1 MNFVIVDNTFSFEQI
16 LNFPFALGSFN
27 RACKSNEEAIQLMM
41 GHRIH
46 RAEHKER
53 EILRE
58 LLKELKAQELVDRL
72 DRVTYTDEILIYEP
86 SPVRGEVED
95 LIVPELTV
103 RLPDAFGE
111 GVEETFSFW
120 EHPIIRNVP
129 GFTLLGRYYGYPE
142 CCIETFIERAHL
154 GMAHP
159 HFTVIGERSQGY
171 PCIVCDKHAEMKPA
185 EVEEIVNKNRHASY
199 PVDKLAGPVAAD
211 RPYQQLHYLLALQQ
225 GKLTKKY
232 DIGD

>member
-46 RAEHKER
+46 QAERKER
-53 EILRE
+53 KILRE

-72 DRVTYTDEILIYEP
+72 DRVSLFNEILIYEP

-95 LIVPELTV
+95 LIVPELSV
-103 RLPDAFGE
+103 RLPDVFGE

-129 GFTLLGRYYGYPE
+129 SFALLGRYYGYPE

-159 HFTVIGERSQGY
+159 RFEEIGERSQGY
-171 PCIVCDKHAEMKPA
+171 PCIVCDRHAEMTK
-185 EVEEIVNKNRHASY
+185 EQVTEIVNKNRFAPY
-199 PVDKLAGPVAAD
+199 PTNVEAEANPVDRAYE
-211 RPYQQLHYLLALQQ
+211 RLHYLLCLQQ

-232 DIGD
+232 DIGE